1 MNCCRGYLLFSPVI
15 LKARFTYYLLLLGS
29 LLGGIQPELLGARQD
44 SLKRWFPFDQAEL
57 SYHSGIIMPHVP
69 AIDFMTNDYTSG
81 LDLRLLHNS
90 DGSRG
95 WHHLFHYPRLGLG
108 YHHGSLGNKQVYGQ
122 AHSLYGFFEA
132 PAITIS
138 PGTALHYR
146 MSAGLSYITKTF
158 DVQNNLYNI
167 AIGSHLNLHYQLS
180 MLATIR
186 LTNEY
191 QLVAGIGLN
200 HFSNGKIQS
209 PNKGLNLISGS
220 LGVRYTLYEP
230 DKSQKTEPIPDLP
243 DKNHF
248 SLIWSHGLKDYN
260 RFQPAVYYISSMN
273 LSYERQYARMAK
285 YGMGLDAFYNPSLK
299 NHLPA
304 SPANDL
310 THPALYRL
318 GVHLSHDVIVGDFS
332 LTLQLGHY
340 IYNRVFYITDLYN
353 RIGLKYYGKKH
364 LILNVS
370 LKSHN
375 ANAEFIEFGIG
386 YQW

>member
-1 MNCCRGYLLFSPVI
+1 MSGV
-15 LKARFTYYLLLLGS
+15 KAETLAS
-29 LLGGIQPELLGARQD
+29 RQD
-44 SLKRWFPFDQAEL
+44 SVEQRFTFDQIEF
-57 SYHSGIIMPHVP
+57 SYHSGMIMPHVP
-69 AIDFMTNDYTSG
+69 AIDFISNDYTSG
-81 LDLRLLHNS
+81 LDLRLLHNTR
-90 DGSRG
+90 GSKE

-108 YHHGSLGNKQVYGQ
+108 YHYGSLGNKPVFGL

-132 PAITIS
+132 PAITIR

-146 MSAGLSYITKTF
+146 MSAGLSYITRTF
-158 DVQNNLYNI
+158 DVRNNLYNI
-167 AIGSHLNLHYQLS
+167 AIGSHLNLHYKLS

-220 LGVRYTLYEP
+220 MGVRYTLYEKP
-230 DKSQKTEPIPDLP
+230 KPQKTKPETELP
-243 DKNHF
+243 EKNHF
-248 SLIWSHGLKDYN
+248 SLIWSHGLKDHN
-260 RFQPAVYYISSMN
+260 RFQPAVYYLSSMN
-273 LSYERQYARMAK
+273 LSYERQYARVAR
-285 YGMGLDAFYNPSLK
+285 YGIGLDAFYNPSLK
-299 NHLPA
+299 NHLQKHIGK
-304 SPANDL
+304 NL
-310 THPALYRL
+310 THPALFRL
-318 GVHLSHDVIVGDFS
+318 GVHLSHDLIVGDFA
-332 LTLQLGHY
+332 LTMQLGHY
-340 IYNRVFYITDLYN
+340 FYNRVFYITDLYN
-353 RIGLKYYGKKH
+353 RIGLKYYTEKH